1 MSVTGNEGGFITQAE
16 GTTMTSNFRAKNPG
30 HVKAHLVGRV
40 KLEQILAQEG
50 CMGIRVYNGFNP
62 QGERDVL
69 LVGVDANNK
78 DMLNLILD
86 RTSPCP
92 NYCDTSS
99 SLCQ

>member
-1 MSVTGNEGGFITQAE
+1 MVVTGSEGAFITLAE
-16 GTTMTSNFRAKNPG
+16 GTTMTTAFRAKFSKE
-30 HVKAHLVGRV
+30 VKAHMTGKDKV
-40 KLEQILAQEG
+40 LEILAQEG
-50 CMGIRVYNGFNP
+50 CEGLRIYNAINVK
-62 QGERDVL
+62 GELDAII
-69 LVGVDANNK
+69 VGVDASGK